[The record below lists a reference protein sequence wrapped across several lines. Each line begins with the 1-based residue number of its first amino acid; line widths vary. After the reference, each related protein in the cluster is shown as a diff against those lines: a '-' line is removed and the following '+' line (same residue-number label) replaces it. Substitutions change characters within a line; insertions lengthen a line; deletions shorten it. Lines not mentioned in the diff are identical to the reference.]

1 METTIIGI
9 IGIILLL
16 LILSL
21 IFKGIGFVLRTITN
35 PKVLLIA
42 LVICIAVFMTNMM
55 MSH

>member
-1 METTIIGI
+1 MESTILGI

-42 LVICIAVFMTNMM
+42 LVICIAIFMTNMM
-55 MSH
+55 LD